1 MASSTQFYPLRF
13 QPLFREYIW
22 GGRRLG
28 TELNKPIGEGPTFAE
43 SWEIVDHGNDQSVIA
58 NGDLAGMKLGDLV
71 RSNPVEL
78 LGEKIALD
86 IADESRPANLQNRF
100 PLLFK
105 FLDANQNLS
114 VQVHPDDDMGAT
126 LPEPDLGKT
135 EAWIVMGAAAGSK
148 VYAGLKEGVNETEFR
163 KSIEENR
170 SEEVLHSFEPAVGD
184 CIFIP
189 AGTVHALGEGL
200 LIAEIQQC
208 SNTTFRLYDWGRV
221 DANGIGRELHVD
233 SGIAATD
240 FSFGP
245 VSKVTPVEINSDNEL
260 VVECDKF
267 RVVRSR
273 LRTSQNLSTDG
284 SFKIIVVISGELKI
298 SGDPSSEP
306 MRMGCTA
313 LIPASVGEFTISASE
328 DCDQT
333 EFLIISG

>member
-1 MASSTQFYPLRF
+1 MQFYPLRF
-13 QPLFREYIW
+13 QPVFREYIW

-28 TELNKPIGEGPTFAE
+28 TELDKPIGEGPTFAE

-71 RSNPVEL
+71 RSNPTQL

-86 IADESRPANLQNRF
+86 IADKSRPTNLQNRF

-114 VQVHPDDDMGAT
+114 VQVHPDDEMGAT
-126 LPEPDLGKT
+126 MPEPDLGKT
-135 EAWIVMGAAAGSK
+135 EAWIVMGAAEGSK
-148 VYAGLKEGVNETEFR
+148 VYAGLKEGVDETEFR
-163 KSIEENR
+163 RSIEENR
-170 SEEVLHSFEPAVGD
+170 SEEVLHSFEPSVGD

-221 DANGIGRELHVD
+221 DANGVGRELHID

-245 VSKVTPVEINSDNEL
+245 VAKVTPVEIDSDNEL

-267 RVVRSR
+267 RVVRTR
-273 LRTSQNLSTDG
+273 LRTSQNFSTAG
-284 SFKIIVVISGELKI
+284 SFKIIVVICGEIKI
-298 SGDPSSEP
+298 SDDPSPES
-306 MRMGCTA
+306 MSKGCTA
-313 LIPASVGEFTISASE
+313 LIPASVGEFTISVSE
-328 DCDQT
+328 SCDQA